1 MLSDRLTLAFERGLA
16 ALPADGT
23 IAVVEP
29 PADADLSALPR
40 GRVEVVARQYPAHR
54 RFASEGFATRE
65 TPGGPY
71 SLAILSLPRARDAAR
86 DLFARTA
93 AATDGAVLVDGQK
106 TDGIDS
112 MLKDL
117 RARAEVSEAI
127 SKAHG
132 KIFAVAGGAFPDW
145 IEEPREVA
153 GGLATRPGVFSADG
167 PDPASQALAS
177 ALPHLKGAVV
187 DLGAGW
193 GFLSRAILSRP
204 GVTRLDLVEADH
216 AALEAAREN
225 VTDARAAFHWADAR
239 DWRPETS
246 ADHVVTNP
254 PFHTSR
260 RADPE
265 LGRDFIRAAAQM
277 LKPHGTLWL
286 VANRHLPYE
295 KTLDEAF
302 REVRALEPSGP
313 FKLFAASRP
322 RSPRKG

>member
-1 MLSDRLTLAFERGLA
+1 MLSDRLILALERGLA
-16 ALPADGT
+16 ALPASGT

-40 GRVEVVARQYPAHR
+40 DRVEVIARHFPAHR
-54 RFASEGFATRE
+54 RFAGEGYTMRE

-71 SLAILSLPRARDAAR
+71 ALAVFCLPRAKDAAR
-86 DLFARTA
+86 DLYARTA
-93 AATDGAVLVDGQK
+93 AATEGPVVVDGQK

-132 KIFAVAGGAFPDW
+132 KIFAVSGGAFDDW
-145 IEEPREVA
+145 LEIPHEVV
-153 GGLATRPGVFSADG
+153 GGFATRPGVFSADG
-167 PDPASQALAS
+167 PDPASEALAA
-177 ALPHLKGAVV
+177 ALPDLKGAVV

-193 GFLSRAILSRP
+193 GFLSRAILSHP

-216 AALEAAREN
+216 AALDAAREN
-225 VTDARAAFHWADAR
+225 VTDPRAQFHWADAR
-239 DWRPETS
+239 DWQPEAP

-265 LGRDFIRAAAQM
+265 LGRAFIRAAERM

-302 REVRALEPSGP
+302 REVRALDPSGP
-313 FKLFAASRP
+313 FKLFAATRP